1 MVNGGRDRDK
11 PTILVSPQAPD
22 ARKAPQF
29 DDPKGSSSS
38 ARPSLRAT
46 PTAPAAQLPFKLP
59 HAPGEGDS
67 QALATNTKDG
77 GIVYDVA
84 YSLVTVSGGEPV
96 DNENS
101 AYALASCKACTTLAV
116 SFQLVLVVGQSD
128 RITPINV
135 AEALNLKCPSCITT
149 AIAKQIVISV
159 RSAPSAE
166 LLKRLTEELKKLDA
180 IDLDDSP
187 ADVLAKV
194 NAVSD
199 AINKALDDSG
209 ITYPKATATPEATS
223 TPDATETPDAT
234 ATPDATETPDAAPT
248 TTPAPSGDRDT
259 DPDPNGHADRH
270 SDAGGHHGR
279 DALALAPGRGE
290 SCRGTALALTRS
302 ARCYWRSCA
311 SVRAVEGTNCFGPET
326 RVRRRQ
332 PGHGY
337 LQRARGMC
345 AADDQRGRA
354 ARSRLRPAGDMVA
367 RGVGPRARRRRPS
380 TLGVAARSCAV
391 GERTDRDR
399 PLARV

>member
-1 MVNGGRDRDK
+1 MARPNGVAAAAPRLAPGRHLAIALIPRGGPTKEHPALFVVNGGRDRDK

-38 ARPSLRAT
+38 TAKPPAT

-159 RSAPSAE
+159 QSAPSAE

-180 IDLDDSP
+180 IDLNDSP

-248 TTPAPSGDRDT
+248 TTPAPT
-259 DPDPNGHADRH
+259 
-270 SDAGGHHGR
+270 
-279 DALALAPGRGE
+279 E
-290 SCRGTALALTRS
+290 TATPTATPT
-302 ARCYWRSCA
+302 ATA
-311 SVRAVEGTNCFGPET
+311 TP
-326 RVRRRQ
+326 
-332 PGHGY
+332 
-337 LQRARGMC
+337 
-345 AADDQRGRA
+345 AATA
-354 ARSRLRPAGDMVA
+354 AAT
-367 RGVGPRARRRRPS
+367 PS
-380 TLGVAARSCAV
+380 PS
-391 GERTDRDR
+391 
-399 PLARV
+399 P